1 MKNRVFYL
9 GFFLLHSF
17 LNFTVCSPSFV
28 YAEPVSDEVIF
39 YRKSFL
45 PASLSEHAWQIDQ
58 LFFLILGITGI
69 FLIGTQVCLIWLI
82 FRYRDSK
89 SPSAEWIPQQKIKE
103 RVWVFAISVLL
114 AGMAF
119 LGQSVWKEIK
129 ILKADDPQTLR
140 IKIQAEQ
147 YAWNIQYSGDDGK
160 FETEDD
166 IRTINQL
173 FVPENTPVRITLT
186 SIEKEGKPAVI
197 HSFFLPELRLKQ
209 DVVPG
214 TPVDVWFKALKTG
227 RYEIACAEYC
237 GFGHYSMR
245 GIFEVQTK
253 EQFDVWLKQMSEE
266 NSL

>member
-1 MKNRVFYL
+1 MKNRVFFL
-9 GFFLLHSF
+9 GFYLFYF
-17 LNFTVCSPSFV
+17 ALNFFCNPI
-28 YAEPVSDEVIF
+28 YAEPISDEIVF
-39 YRKSFL
+39 YQKGFL
-45 PASLSEHAWQIDQ
+45 PLSLSEHAQQIDR

-69 FLIGTQVCLIWLI
+69 FLIGTQVCLAWLI

-89 SPSAEWIPQQKIKE
+89 HPTAKWMTGQKGKEWAWIFI
-103 RVWVFAISVLL
+103 ISFLL
-114 AGMAF
+114 LVVA
-119 LGQSVWKEIK
+119 LSGQNVWKEIK
-129 ILKADDPQTLR
+129 TLKMDDSQTVR

-147 YAWNIQYSGDDGK
+147 YAWNIQYSGSDGE

-166 IRTINQL
+166 VRTINQL
-173 FVPENTPVRITLT
+173 SIPENTPVRITLT

-245 GIFEVQTK
+245 GIFEVQTR
-253 EQFDVWLKQMSEE
+253 EQFNSWLKQMSEE
-266 NSL
+266 KGV